1 MNADAAEDTHKASRA
16 PAKRLG
22 DDGVLNAATVVWDS
36 MTPCVSD
43 GRRVTRLRGDTRRTG
58 GAVPEPSTGAN
69 TPREEL

>member
-1 MNADAAEDTHKASRA
+1 MNADADAGKASRA

-22 DDGVLNAATVVWDS
+22 DDGVLNAATVAWDS

-43 GRRVTRLRGDTRRTG
+43 GRRSTRLRGDTRRTDG
-58 GAVPEPSTGAN
+58 PVPEPSTGAN